1 MRFYAYF
8 KESVVES
15 RLENA
20 RVRKITIQYF
30 LEDKSVALIESKQ
43 SNSGIPQGQ
52 FLKRQVVLKGDGT
65 PFMPDD
71 FSIGI
76 DVAIVGRAMRIYD
89 CDQYTRRFY
98 EVSFDSNSNCHSY
111 VHPLACVALSI
122 SFWSGCGSC
131 SFNFL
136 QSSVPIQILRA
147 GSG

>member
-20 RVRKITIQYF
+20 RVRKVTICYF
-30 LEDKSVALIESKQ
+30 LEDKSIHLSEAKQ

-89 CDQYTRRFY
+89 CDAYTRRFY
-98 EVSFDSNSNCHSY
+98 EVSLPCN
-111 VHPLACVALSI
+111 AL
-122 SFWSGCGSC
+122 
-131 SFNFL
+131 
-136 QSSVPIQILRA
+136 
-147 GSG
+147 

>member
-20 RVRKITIQYF
+20 RVRKVTICYF
-30 LEDKSVALIESKQ
+30 LEDKSIHLSEPKQ

-89 CDQYTRRFY
+89 CDDYTRRFY
-98 EVSFDSNSNCHSY
+98 QVSF
-111 VHPLACVALSI
+111 ACKAL
-122 SFWSGCGSC
+122 
-131 SFNFL
+131 
-136 QSSVPIQILRA
+136 
-147 GSG
+147 